1 MNKRKI
7 KCLYLPC
14 VLFVI
19 AIILGI
25 VVSYML
31 IVEIE
36 SVMTAQYPE
45 SYIPECDYTCVLKTF
60 IVIGTILYLLF
71 VYLYCDKVER
81 ECKGEKDGPD

>member
-25 VVSYML
+25 VVNYMF

-36 SVMTAQYPE
+36 SFMTAQYPE
-45 SYIPECDYTCVLKTF
+45 SYILECDYTCVLKTF

-71 VYLYCDKVER
+71 VYIYVGKLEK
-81 ECKGEKDGPD
+81 ECKGEER